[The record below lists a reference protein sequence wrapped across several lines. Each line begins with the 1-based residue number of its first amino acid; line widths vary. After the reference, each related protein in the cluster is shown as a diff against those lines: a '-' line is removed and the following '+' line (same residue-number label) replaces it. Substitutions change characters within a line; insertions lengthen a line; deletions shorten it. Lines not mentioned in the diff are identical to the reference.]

1 MVGCV
6 GCLCVYGSHGVQYI
20 VTRYRRSQ
28 RYSEIQVE
36 VCILSVVY
44 IWAQRVWMTQICGAG
59 VLTSCFTFIDIL
71 SAQNG
76 VLGLGGGV

>member
-6 GCLCVYGSHGVQYI
+6 GCLCVYGSHGVLCI

-44 IWAQRVWMTQICGAG
+44 LWAQ
-59 VLTSCFTFIDIL
+59 
-71 SAQNG
+71 
-76 VLGLGGGV
+76 

>member
-6 GCLCVYGSHGVQYI
+6 GCLCVYGSHGVQCI
-20 VTRYRRSQ
+20 VNRYRRAQ

-44 IWAQRVWMTQICGAG
+44 LWAQ
-59 VLTSCFTFIDIL
+59 
-71 SAQNG
+71 
-76 VLGLGGGV
+76 

>member
-6 GCLCVYGSHGVQYI
+6 GFLCVYGSHGVQYI

-36 VCILSVVY
+36 VCILSVIY
-44 IWAQRVWMTQICGAG
+44 LWAQ
-59 VLTSCFTFIDIL
+59 
-71 SAQNG
+71 
-76 VLGLGGGV
+76 